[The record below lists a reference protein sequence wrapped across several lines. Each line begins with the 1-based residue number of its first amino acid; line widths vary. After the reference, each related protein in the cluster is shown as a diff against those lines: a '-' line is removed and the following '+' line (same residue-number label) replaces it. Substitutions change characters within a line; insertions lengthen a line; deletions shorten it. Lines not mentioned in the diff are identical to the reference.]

1 MAKLLIVE
9 DEKPI
14 RNLIKRNLELV
25 GHTCQAVGSG
35 TEAWILIENQA
46 FDLMVLDIMLPGKS
60 GYELLERAREVQPG
74 TPVIFLTAKESM
86 GDRIRGL
93 TLGAD
98 DYIVKPFEVRE
109 LLLRVRAILRRTR
122 KEEESLCFDDIQ
134 VHFSSKKVYK
144 NGAEVI
150 LTPKEYCLLET
161 LLYNR
166 NIVLSREKLIETV
179 WGYDYQGDERTVDVH
194 IRQLRSKLDLKDRL
208 RTLYKMGY
216 RFELT

>member
-1 MAKLLIVE
+1 MARILIVE

-14 RNLIKRNLELV
+14 RNLLKRNLELV
-25 GHTCQAVGSG
+25 GHICQAVGSG
-35 TEAWILIENQA
+35 TEACILIDNQI

-60 GYELLERAREVQPG
+60 GYELLEQARQVQPD
-74 TPVIFLTAKESM
+74 TPVIFLTAKEST
-86 GDRIRGL
+86 GDRIKGL

-98 DYIVKPFEVRE
+98 DYIVKPFEIRE
-109 LLLRVRAILRRTR
+109 LLLRIRAILRRTR
-122 KEEESLCFDDIQ
+122 KEEESLRFDGIEVQ
-134 VHFSSKKVYK
+134 FSSKKVFK
-144 NGAEVI
+144 NGMEVV

-179 WGYDYQGDERTVDVH
+179 WGYDYEGDARTVDVH
-194 IRQLRSKLDLKDRL
+194 IRQLRAKLELKDRL
-208 RTLYKMGY
+208 KTLYKLGY

>member
-1 MAKLLIVE
+1 MARILIVE

-14 RNLIKRNLELV
+14 CNLLKRNLELV
-25 GHTCQAVGSG
+25 GHTCQAVGNG
-35 TEAWILIENQA
+35 TEAWILIENQS

-60 GYELLERAREVQPG
+60 GYELLARAREVQPD
-74 TPVIFLTAKESM
+74 TPVVFLTAKEST
-86 GDRIRGL
+86 GDRIKGL

-98 DYIVKPFEVRE
+98 DYIVKPFEIRE
-109 LLLRVRAILRRTR
+109 LLLRIRAILRRTH
-122 KEEESLCFDDIQ
+122 KEEESLRFDGIE

-144 NGAEVI
+144 DGLEVV
-150 LTPKEYCLLET
+150 LTPKEYFLLET

-179 WGYDYQGDERTVDVH
+179 WGYDYEGDARTVDVH

-208 RTLYKMGY
+208 KTLYKMGY
-216 RFELT
+216 RFELA